1 MRSRH
6 LCAPSTVRR
15 ERSDVEMHAG
25 EKKRSATNVVMQPT
39 RLESLPNELLLDLC
53 AYLSTGDL
61 VRAFYNANIRFN
73 RLLDVHFQSFG
84 FDCQSTTWH
93 DFDVICRQYL
103 PHLGGRLTALRLSD
117 NDETPQQIESFFAS
131 GLTLGQ
137 FVRLRSLSL
146 CDLCSTEILNRILLL
161 E

>member
-25 EKKRSATNVVMQPT
+25 EKKRSTTNVVMQPT

-61 VRAFYNANIRFN
+61 VRAFYNANLRFN
-73 RLLDVHFQSFG
+73 CLLDVHFQSFG
-84 FDCQSTTWH
+84 FDCQSTT
-93 DFDVICRQYL
+93 VPSPSR
-103 PHLGGRLTALRLSD
+103 RTAHRVASIGQRRNTSADRELLRERSD
-117 NDETPQQIESFFAS
+117 TRSIRSPTITFP
-131 GLTLGQ
+131 
-137 FVRLRSLSL
+137 VRSLF
-146 CDLCSTEILNRILLL
+146 DGDPEPDTAVRMASTFFSH
-161 E
+161 